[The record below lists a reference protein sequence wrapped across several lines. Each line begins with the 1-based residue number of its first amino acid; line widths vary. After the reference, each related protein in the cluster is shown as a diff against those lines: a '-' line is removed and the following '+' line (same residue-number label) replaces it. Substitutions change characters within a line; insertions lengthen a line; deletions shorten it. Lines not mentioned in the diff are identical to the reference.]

1 MIGLD
6 NNYDVFSGLELFY
19 NSTGCYVSV
28 YDKESKDFVWSC
40 SEEFNVFFREAIDRP
55 YVIFNDSPTTF
66 FINSFELVGGFN
78 YSKDGK
84 TYTVVVGPAFVTDP
98 FSDLRII
105 GKTLYFVTG
114 GDTQKLKNYL
124 YVSKITDKKGFNAD
138 LLMCYY
144 LLTGKKISK
153 SVEESTVVVD
163 INKDIIQKLFDMRE
177 EEKKDYFSFERQELL
192 LSAISSGNLENT
204 KKLCTSFL
212 NFSAF
217 KRCEDNLMSSKF
229 RFIAAMLLVNRQA
242 VIFGVDETKAA
253 AIYKE
258 FCRKVYASEREWEIN
273 EIFLKVTLEY
283 AKSISESQIYKV
295 NIHDVNPVVIKAVN
309 YISQHLHKDLTVA
322 EICCYCGV
330 SESYLR
336 VRFKHDIGKSIVE
349 YVTEQKIE
357 EAKML
362 LKYTNYSLLEI
373 SEYLSFSSQS
383 YFTTVF
389 RKNCGQTPTEYRNL
403 LKNSRNSK

>member
-1 MIGLD
+1 MD
-6 NNYDVFSGLELFY
+6 NNYDVFAGLELFY

-55 YVIFNDSPTTF
+55 YVLFNDSPTTF

-84 TYTVVVGPAFVTDP
+84 TYTVIVGPAFVTDP

-105 GKTLYFVTG
+105 GKTLYFATG

-153 SVEESTVVVD
+153 SVEESTVMVN
-163 INKDIIQKLFDMRE
+163 INKDIIKKLLDMRE
-177 EEKKDYFSFERQELL
+177 EGRKDYFPFERQELL
-192 LSAISSGNLENT
+192 LSAVASGNVE
-204 KKLCTSFL
+204 KARELCNAYL
-212 NFSAF
+212 KFSAF

-258 FCRKVYASEREWEIN
+258 FCRKVYASEREWEIK
-273 EIFLKVTLEY
+273 ELFLLVTLEY
-283 AKSISESQIYKV
+283 TKEVSNSQIYKV
-295 NIHDVNPVVIKAVN
+295 DINDVNPIVKKSIN
-309 YISQHLHKDLTVA
+309 YISQHLHNDLIVSD
-322 EICCYCGV
+322 ICRHCGV
-330 SESYLR
+330 SESHLR
-336 VRFKHDIGKSIVE
+336 LCFKHDIGKSIVE
-349 YVTEQKIE
+349 YINEQKVD
-357 EAKML
+357 EAKMM

-389 RKNCGQTPTEYRNL
+389 KKICGQTPTDYKNL
-403 LKNSRNSK
+403 LKNN

>member
-1 MIGLD
+1 M
-6 NNYDVFSGLELFY
+6 
-19 NSTGCYVSV
+19 SV

-84 TYTVVVGPAFVTDP
+84 TYTVIVGPAFVTDP

-153 SVEESTVVVD
+153 SVEESTVRVD

-258 FCRKVYASEREWEIN
+258 FCRKVYLSEREWEIK
-273 EIFLKVTLEY
+273 ELFLVVTLEY
-283 AKSISESQIYKV
+283 TKEVSNSQIYKV
-295 NIHDVNPVVIKAVN
+295 DINDVNPIVKKSIN
-309 YISQHLHKDLTVA
+309 YISQHLHNDLIVSD
-322 EICCYCGV
+322 ICRHCGV
-330 SESYLR
+330 SESHLR
-336 VRFKHDIGKSIVE
+336 LCFKHDIGKSIVE
-349 YVTEQKIE
+349 YINEQKVE
-357 EAKML
+357 EAKMM

-389 RKNCGQTPTEYRNL
+389 KKICGQTPTDYKNL
-403 LKNSRNSK
+403 LKNN

>member
-1 MIGLD
+1 M
-6 NNYDVFSGLELFY
+6 
-19 NSTGCYVSV
+19 SV

-55 YVIFNDSPTTF
+55 YVLFNDSPTTF

-258 FCRKVYASEREWEIN
+258 FCRKVYLSEREWEIK
-273 EIFLKVTLEY
+273 ELFLVVTLEY
-283 AKSISESQIYKV
+283 TKEVSNSQIYKV
-295 NIHDVNPVVIKAVN
+295 DINDVNPIVKKSIN
-309 YISQHLHKDLTVA
+309 YISQHLHNDLIVSD
-322 EICCYCGV
+322 ICRHCGV
-330 SESYLR
+330 SESHLR
-336 VRFKHDIGKSIVE
+336 LCFKHDIGKSIVE
-349 YVTEQKIE
+349 YINEQKVE
-357 EAKML
+357 EAKMM

-389 RKNCGQTPTEYRNL
+389 KKICGQTPTDYKNL
-403 LKNSRNSK
+403 LKNN

>member
-1 MIGLD
+1 M
-6 NNYDVFSGLELFY
+6 
-19 NSTGCYVSV
+19 
-28 YDKESKDFVWSC
+28 
-40 SEEFNVFFREAIDRP
+40 
-55 YVIFNDSPTTF
+55 
-66 FINSFELVGGFN
+66 
-78 YSKDGK
+78 
-84 TYTVVVGPAFVTDP
+84 
-98 FSDLRII
+98 
-105 GKTLYFVTG
+105 YFVTG

-153 SVEESTVVVD
+153 SVEESTVMVN
-163 INKDIIQKLFDMRE
+163 INKDIIKKLLDMRE
-177 EEKKDYFSFERQELL
+177 EGRKDYFPFERQELL
-192 LSAISSGNLENT
+192 LSAVASGNVE
-204 KKLCTSFL
+204 KARELCNAYL
-212 NFSAF
+212 KFSAF

-258 FCRKVYASEREWEIN
+258 FCRKVYASEREWEIK
-273 EIFLKVTLEY
+273 EIFLKVTMEY
-283 AKSISESQIYKV
+283 TKSISESQIYKV

-309 YISQHLHKDLTVA
+309 YISQHLHNDLIVSD
-322 EICCYCGV
+322 ICRHCGV
-330 SESYLR
+330 SESHLR
-336 VRFKHDIGKSIVE
+336 LCFKHDIGKSIVE
-349 YVTEQKIE
+349 YINEQKVE
-357 EAKML
+357 EAKMM

-389 RKNCGQTPTEYRNL
+389 KKICGQTPTDYKNL
-403 LKNSRNSK
+403 LKNN

>member
-1 MIGLD
+1 MD
-6 NNYDVFSGLELFY
+6 NNYDVFAGLELFY
-19 NSTGCYVSV
+19 DCTGCYVSV

-55 YVIFNDSPTTF
+55 YVLFNDSPTTF

-84 TYTVVVGPAFVTDP
+84 TYTVIVGPAFVTDP

-163 INKDIIQKLFDMRE
+163 INKDIIKKLLDMRE
-177 EEKKDYFSFERQELL
+177 EGRKDYFPFERQELL
-192 LSAISSGNLENT
+192 LSAVASGNVEKT
-204 KKLCTSFL
+204 RELCESYL
-212 NFSAF
+212 KYHSF
-217 KRCEDNLMSSKF
+217 KRCEDQLLSKKF
-229 RFIAAMLLVNRQA
+229 QFIAAMLLINRHA
-242 VIFGVDETKAA
+242 VVFGVDEIRAS

-258 FCRKVYASEREWEIN
+258 FCRKVYLSEREWEIK
-273 EIFLKVTLEY
+273 ELFLVVTLEY
-283 AKSISESQIYKV
+283 TKEVSNSQIYKV
-295 NIHDVNPVVIKAVN
+295 DINDVNPIVKKSIN
-309 YISQHLHKDLTVA
+309 YISQHLHNDLIVSD
-322 EICCYCGV
+322 ICRHCGV
-330 SESYLR
+330 SESHLR
-336 VRFKHDIGKSIVE
+336 LCFKHDIGKSIVE
-349 YVTEQKIE
+349 YINEQKVE

-389 RKNCGQTPTEYRNL
+389 KKICGQTPTDYKNL
-403 LKNSRNSK
+403 LKNN

>member
-1 MIGLD
+1 M
-6 NNYDVFSGLELFY
+6 
-19 NSTGCYVSV
+19 
-28 YDKESKDFVWSC
+28 
-40 SEEFNVFFREAIDRP
+40 
-55 YVIFNDSPTTF
+55 
-66 FINSFELVGGFN
+66 GGFN
-78 YSKDGK
+78 YSKNGK
-84 TYTVVVGPAFVTDP
+84 TYTVIIGPAFVTDP

-153 SVEESTVVVD
+153 SMEESTVVVD

-242 VIFGVDETKAA
+242 VIFGVDETKAT

-258 FCRKVYASEREWEIN
+258 FCRKVYASEREWEIK

-295 NIHDVNPVVIKAVN
+295 NIRDVNPVVIKAVN

-322 EICCYCGV
+322 EICCYCSV
-330 SESYLR
+330 SESHLR
-336 VRFKHDIGKSIVE
+336 LCFKHDIGKSIVE

-373 SEYLSFSSQS
+373 SDYLSFSSQS

-389 RKNCGQTPTEYRNL
+389 KKICGQTPTEYRNL